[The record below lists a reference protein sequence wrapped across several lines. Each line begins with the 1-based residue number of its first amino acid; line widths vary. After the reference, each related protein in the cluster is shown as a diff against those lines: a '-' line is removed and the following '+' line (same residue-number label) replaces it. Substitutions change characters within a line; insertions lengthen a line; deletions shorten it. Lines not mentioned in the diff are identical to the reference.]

1 MSQNTNETHA
11 SDQRANPALDLPLL
25 SLSKTIESVLN
36 SAVRLD
42 EMEGQGFVPLE
53 DKVIAVTLSPIK
65 QPLYFL
71 FTESMIA
78 VQSNLEG
85 EADACIQTH
94 LLDFARL
101 PLNRALPNAKFSGDT
116 QLAQYFIDALCALD
130 IDWEEQLSHY
140 TGDLIA
146 FKVGHG
152 VRSLFNTQQG
162 VKDTVS
168 QTLKEFLQ
176 FEIEAVPTQSQ
187 VKRFCQEVDDITT
200 QTHALEARINT
211 LLTLS

>member
-1 MSQNTNETHA
+1 MSHNTNETHA
-11 SDQRANPALDLPLL
+11 SDQRTNSELDLPLL

-36 SAVRLD
+36 TAVRLD
-42 EMEGQGFVPLE
+42 EMEGQSFLSLE

-71 FTESMIA
+71 FTKSMIA
-78 VQSNLEG
+78 VQSSLVG
-85 EADACIQTH
+85 EADASIQTH
-94 LLDFARL
+94 LLDFVRL
-101 PLNRALPNAKFSGDT
+101 PLNHALPNTTLSGDT
-116 QLAQYFIDALCALD
+116 QLAQYFIDALCSLD
-130 IDWEEQLSHY
+130 IDWEEQLSRY

-152 VRSLFNTQQG
+152 IRSLFNTQQG

-187 VKRFCQEVDDITT
+187 VKRFCQGVDDITT
-200 QTHALEARINT
+200 QTNVLEARINT
-211 LLTLS
+211 LLTTS